1 MIETFYYVRP
11 DYKSL
16 RLRLHLEIQLFALS
30 HQWCSFLLP
39 PVILEASLISNMIVN
54 KDNHF
59 FLKIPLRRYDNYR
72 ISTLLLV
79 SQRTAKSFL
88 INAVKTRCLKHNV
101 ELPLGINWHPSSS
114 IFMAIFCCHWVGFT
128 LIKRAIIGGKKL
140 LRTSWW

>member
-1 MIETFYYVRP
+1 MIKVETTFGNP
-11 DYKSL
+11 T
-16 RLRLHLEIQLFALS
+16 LFFVSSVML
-30 HQWCSFLLP
+30 FLLP
-39 PVILEASLISNMIVN
+39 PVTLETSLIFNMIVN
-54 KDNHF
+54 RDNYF
-59 FLKIPLRRYDNYR
+59 FLKISLRRYDNYR

-88 INAVKTRCLKHNV
+88 INAMKTRCLKHIV